1 MKPRLRAVLWF
12 LFSLVILGLSAT
24 LGYKTVDSLLSF
36 GTVTTLLALSALRVW
51 QIWRANPDK
60 GESKG
65 MSGQLYLFLRSW
77 QRWLLDEH
85 DDHEK
90 GKNQS
95 KAVST

>member
-12 LFSLVILGLSAT
+12 LFSLVILGFSAT
-24 LGYKTVDSLLSF
+24 PGYKTLDNLLSV
-36 GTVTTLLALSALRVW
+36 GTVTTLLALSALKVW
-51 QIWRANPDK
+51 QAWKTNLDK

-65 MSGQLYLFLRSW
+65 MSGQLFLFLRSW

-90 GKNQS
+90 GKTQS
-95 KAVST
+95 KAVSS

>member
-24 LGYKTVDSLLSF
+24 PGYRIVDNLLSF
-36 GTVTTLLALSALRVW
+36 GTVTTLLALSALKVW
-51 QIWRANPDK
+51 QVWKANLDK

-65 MSGQLYLFLRSW
+65 MSGQLFLFLRSW

-85 DDHEK
+85 DDDEK
-90 GKNQS
+90 ANTQS
-95 KAVST
+95 KAASS